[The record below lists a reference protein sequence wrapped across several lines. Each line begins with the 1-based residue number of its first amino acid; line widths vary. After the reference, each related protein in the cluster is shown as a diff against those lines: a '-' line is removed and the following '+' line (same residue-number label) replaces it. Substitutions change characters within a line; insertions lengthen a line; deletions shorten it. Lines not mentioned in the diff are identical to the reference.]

1 MCHPSESGAKIIR
14 RQNYAKEAFDNE
26 SETCYRVVV
35 ASDNDHMGI
44 VSIQRTVARR
54 KPVD

>member
-1 MCHPSESGAKIIR
+1 MCHLSESGAKIIR

-35 ASDNDHMGI
+35 ASNDHMVI
-44 VSIQRTVARR
+44 VCIQGTVARR